1 MPDPIRVRVVAGRTQ
16 MAGLTDPTKIMS
28 TGGALLLDMLPPAD
42 ARLGDP
48 LFAAQSAARLVARA
62 ARTPMWTVGMEWADE
77 AGADDPTFHLRRLTQ
92 LLVSREPAAPIR
104 GAKRLGRYLEAL
116 RTGMELSRIELGR
129 RAGIDPVAIALAE
142 QGALSPVEAGA
153 VFLSRMALG
162 LAVGADHLEDVASLG
177 APVDPKP
184 AGNTLI
190 ERVWVVVAGFLAPVP
205 SFLASSSLLGA
216 EPALND
222 ATEGWS
228 AGLRDNRV
236 SEPFGLE
243 PFEITGADGQLLT
256 VLGTI
261 GPNGS
266 SDGGGA
272 ALDLHDRGRD
282 AKPATGIS
290 LRLTVLEIPG
300 MEDAEPTAT
309 TDDQGHATFTD
320 VPLGQILK
328 RIEREGAWPISVA
341 A

>member
-1 MPDPIRVRVVAGRTQ
+1 MVAGRLQ
-16 MAGLTDPTKIMS
+16 MAGLKDPTKITA
-28 TGGALLLDMLPPAD
+28 TGTALLLDMLPPAD
-42 ARLGDP
+42 ERLGDP
-48 LFAAQSAARLVARA
+48 SFAAQSSARLVART
-62 ARTPMWTVGMEWADE
+62 ARTPMWTVSMDWADE

-116 RTGMELSRIELGR
+116 RTGMELSRTELAR

-142 QGALSPVEAGA
+142 QGALSPVETST
-153 VFLSRMALG
+153 VFLSRMALA
-162 LAVGADHLEDVASLG
+162 LAVSADHLEAVASLG
-177 APVDPKP
+177 EQVDARPES
-184 AGNTLI
+184 NSLI
-190 ERVWVVVAGFLAPVP
+190 ERVWDVITGFLAPVP

-216 EPALND
+216 EPDLTD

-261 GPNGS
+261 RPNGLS
-266 SDGGGA
+266 HGGGA
-272 ALDLHDRGRD
+272 ALDLHVSGVD
-282 AKPATGIS
+282 ARPATGVS

-300 MEDAEPTAT
+300 MEDAEPIAVTNEL
-309 TDDQGHATFTD
+309 GNATFSD
-320 VPLGQILK
+320 VPLGRILK
-328 RIEREGAWPISVA
+328 RIERESAWPISVA